1 MEWRVIETP
10 HRSWADWICDLY
22 NLFLVSSSNDWLPR
36 RYVTWASEQ
45 AIKNPQKHLNC
56 PPSYD
61 LVLRL
66 ITLLHYL
73 NRKCVYIE
81 GGLNQ
86 VDNVINKFKHI
97 IITLHWNKVLWLDK
111 GINVTWNIQS
121 EYFTSSEHR
130 LAALKFV
137 YGISSRVGSL
147 KSGYKTITVHSFI

>member
-1 MEWRVIETP
+1 MIDAELR
-10 HRSWADWICDLY
+10 
-22 NLFLVSSSNDWLPR
+22 
-36 RYVTWASEQ
+36 
-45 AIKNPQKHLNC
+45 C

-97 IITLHWNKVLWLDK
+97 IITLH
-111 GINVTWNIQS
+111 
-121 EYFTSSEHR
+121 
-130 LAALKFV
+130 
-137 YGISSRVGSL
+137 
-147 KSGYKTITVHSFI
+147 